1 MSANDQ
7 RIPILVYHHVYPD
20 GSPELEVSGEQGAG
34 ILSESSLRQQIE
46 CLLATD
52 WHNVSTTQIVDWLEG
67 KGELPSPKSFA
78 LHFDNGWLD
87 TYETAL
93 AVTDSCGVH
102 ATCFPI
108 TDGVEAATAGESAA
122 VRTLTEGV
130 VEKPFMT
137 WEQAGQLIQ
146 HGWEIGAHTAT
157 HCKVGD
163 KQESDGD
170 DAIIAEA
177 ETSNDLF
184 EQRLG
189 MVPDH
194 FAYPSGSR
202 NQRSD
207 ELLSRFYRS
216 LRLWHFEQPIKW
228 TFTQRDTSPLA
239 VDCQN
244 IDVRVP
250 FEEFERL
257 LGAATAH

>member
-1 MSANDQ
+1 MTQSV
-7 RIPILVYHHVYPD
+7 PILVYHHVYPD
-20 GSPELEVSGEQGAG
+20 RAPELNVSGEQSAG
-34 ILSESSLRQQIE
+34 ILSASALRQQIE
-46 CLLATD
+46 CLLAAGWD
-52 WHNVSTTQIVDWLEG
+52 NVSTTQIVDWLEG
-67 KGELPSPKSFA
+67 KGELPARAFA

-87 TYETAL
+87 THDTAL
-93 AVTDSCGVH
+93 EVTDSCGVQ

-108 TDGVEAATAGESAA
+108 TDGVEAATAGGSAA

-137 WEQAGQLIQ
+137 WEQVAALIE

-157 HCKVGD
+157 HCKVAD
-163 KQESDGD
+163 SHESFGD
-170 DAIIAEA
+170 DAIITEA
-177 ETSNDLF
+177 ETSNRLF

-189 MVPDH
+189 MVPEH

-202 NQRSD
+202 NDRTD

-216 LRLWHFEQPIKW
+216 LRLWHFEQPIEW
-228 TFTQRDTSPLA
+228 TFTQRNTSTLA

-244 IDVRVP
+244 IDIRVP

-257 LGAATAH
+257 LKAANTA